1 MRKTQTE
8 QLEMA
13 EKVRK
18 NLVEPLVKFRED
30 IKDKTG
36 REITEKLYNLLEQL
50 EVTNAVSQMF
60 DKLKADGEIAQAK
73 EQIRLWNLLIGTLD
87 QTVAVAG
94 DLKNI
99 FEKVF

>member
-1 MRKTQTE
+1 
-8 QLEMA
+8 MA

-30 IKDKTG
+30 IKIKQA
-36 REITEKLYNLLEQL
+36 EKLFEKLYNLFEQL

-73 EQIRLWNLLIGTLD
+73 EQIRLWNLLMDTLD

>member
-1 MRKTQTE
+1 M
-8 QLEMA
+8 
-13 EKVRK
+13 
-18 NLVEPLVKFRED
+18 
-30 IKDKTG
+30 
-36 REITEKLYNLLEQL
+36 LEQL

-94 DLKNI
+94 DLKI
-99 FEKVF
+99 SLKRYFELLSLRLSALQIADIPVRLTVYRWVRQPV